1 MQYWVIVQ
9 FVASPTAIAY
19 STTCLFKTGR
29 EPGIPV
35 QTGQVWVFGAP
46 PNSVEQAQ
54 KLGIPLGEP
63 LMFLNS
69 YFIDQE
75 GKSLCIGRQYYIGSR
90 YMFDL

>member
-54 KLGIPLGEP
+54 KIFVLVASSTWTSSPITV
-63 LMFLNS
+63 S
-69 YFIDQE
+69 Y
-75 GKSLCIGRQYYIGSR
+75 SLRILFSSSP
-90 YMFDL
+90 